1 MVQFFDEGVY
11 VWTELTVRR
20 HSERKEGACSGE
32 RAPILGFL
40 PLNCVGEVF
49 PSLPCRTLEAAADT
63 RVDDC
68 EI

>member
-1 MVQFFDEGVY
+1 MH
-11 VWTELTVRR
+11 VWTELTTRR
-20 HSERKEGACSGE
+20 HSERKEIVSREE
-32 RAPILGFL
+32 RAMILVFL

-49 PSLPCRTLEAAADT
+49 SSLSCRALQVAADE